1 MYHKKMK
8 NCFIVL
14 LVFLLIACVSSDETT
29 TTEPN
34 NIRESADS
42 NENNQPELQEE
53 ETIYFYLDNI
63 SETQAR
69 EFTLCMINEGLAFGN
84 FIKDNNNFSY
94 DITELVKANED
105 KLQDSIS
112 ICDPTNFKNVSEED
126 EGREYDNSPD
136 TKEENNNDDI
146 TTTTTTTTTT
156 TEPVNP
162 IVEIINYS
170 DFTDKELLTWSKL
183 ALDKVLVKPKN
194 FLSVVWPIGDTID
207 DEPDPDKFDG
217 APFNESEVLL
227 ATAQLDIIS
236 EGFSQWQLK
245 LDCVTSDRI
254 RKDINERSWL
264 FDLWLY
270 GGADIATAPDPCFN
284 GRSAIYAWP
293 KSASRQDA
301 ITVYFHETYHALSNY
316 LATYCMNDYNIPE
329 SKMNTGR
336 WFAEGTAQYFGL
348 YMESDV
354 NSKTDYVQ
362 RMLKESYLDYQGDG
376 GDLHGPAT
384 YQAAAIHLMIER
396 GVITKDQII
405 SASIFNNCDWVDTF
419 SKSKP
424 EINFIFENFHKIEL
438 TDGKYSFTQKA
449 LKP

>member
-1 MYHKKMK
+1 MK

-14 LVFLLIACVSSDETT
+14 LVFLLIACVGSDETT

-254 RKDINERSWL
+254 RKDINERS
-264 FDLWLY
+264 
-270 GGADIATAPDPCFN
+270 
-284 GRSAIYAWP
+284 
-293 KSASRQDA
+293 
-301 ITVYFHETYHALSNY
+301 
-316 LATYCMNDYNIPE
+316 
-329 SKMNTGR
+329 
-336 WFAEGTAQYFGL
+336 
-348 YMESDV
+348 
-354 NSKTDYVQ
+354 
-362 RMLKESYLDYQGDG
+362 
-376 GDLHGPAT
+376 
-384 YQAAAIHLMIER
+384 
-396 GVITKDQII
+396 
-405 SASIFNNCDWVDTF
+405 
-419 SKSKP
+419 
-424 EINFIFENFHKIEL
+424 
-438 TDGKYSFTQKA
+438 
-449 LKP
+449 